1 MLLGSRGF
9 NFYSSFSIDRRLSS
23 YKKNEIRHGYS
34 TQYKKHDN
42 SLINQLCDK
51 YGSDKG
57 EVDSANNPYV
67 WDSHNYADIYE
78 LMFRLRRNDVNLV
91 IECGLGTNNPEVYSS
106 MGADGKPGA
115 SLRVW
120 RDYFPNAS
128 IVGCDIDERVLF
140 NEERIQTFGC
150 DQTNQVSISN
160 FINNAGL
167 TEGSADIIIDDGL
180 HEFHAGKS
188 FFEGTIKCLSNDGIY
203 VIEDVN
209 PLCFIAYK
217 DYFLEFSDKYSTHFF
232 NLTRPNQNIGG
243 NRLIV
248 VRKNPA

>member
-1 MLLGSRGF
+1 MSKILQFISKITLKKIVLKLDDLLLGSRGF

-91 IECGLGTNNPEVYSS
+91 IECGLGTNNPEVYS
-106 MGADGKPGA
+106 
-115 SLRVW
+115 
-120 RDYFPNAS
+120 
-128 IVGCDIDERVLF
+128 
-140 NEERIQTFGC
+140 IQTFGC